1 MFTLLIKYILTR
13 VKKKDELLVHSLKC
27 LLFSVCFKY
36 ILVVLAKD
44 NNDNEVD
51 PPMEIQVLVQDI
63 NDKAPV
69 CEKEETVFEVQED
82 EPIGKMYV
90 WLMHNP

>member
-1 MFTLLIKYILTR
+1 M
-13 VKKKDELLVHSLKC
+13 
-27 LLFSVCFKY
+27 
-36 ILVVLAKD
+36 VLAKD
-44 NNDNEVD
+44 DNDGVVD

-69 CEKEETVFEVQED
+69 CQNEKSVFEVQEG

-90 WLMHNP
+90 